1 MRKLV
6 FCLALALICTASLF
20 AALANVT
27 WTWYENDPDVMFYRY
42 QVDSQDDGGWTVV
55 DSSVNEV
62 TLLLDVSQVHS
73 LYLQQSYDGE
83 LWSPSSVVES
93 EIFTDFGKN
102 NDEEPAIEETVTEE
116 TVAEEVVSQE
126 AISEEE
132 PVQTETA
139 QSSAA
144 EASEKAESRSPFRS
158 LDYGIGYL
166 KTIPDSAGP
175 KTAGAFVAFSMP
187 FIDTTV
193 IKVGFKANL
202 AVFASKELFTR
213 LSDVTIV
220 SYANILALGVL
231 PIGNGE
237 LYLALGPD
245 AGFALF
251 NGYSYRVGLSME
263 LGVRYHSSEKTAFGI
278 AVADHQYLFPYERI
292 ENRFDVRVFMSTVF

>member
-166 KTIPDSAGP
+166 NTIPDSAGP

-245 AGFALF
+245 AGFDLF

>member
-6 FCLALALICTASLF
+6 LCLALALICTASLF

-166 KTIPDSAGP
+166 NTIPDSAGP

-202 AVFASKELFTR
+202 AVFASKELFTH
-213 LSDVTIV
+213 LSDVSIV

-245 AGFALF
+245 AGFDLF

-263 LGVRYHSSEKTAFGI
+263 LGVRYHRSEKTAFGI

>member
-6 FCLALALICTASLF
+6 LCLALALICTASLF
-20 AALANVT
+20 AVLANVT

-139 QSSAA
+139 QSPAA

-166 KTIPDSAGP
+166 NTIPDSAGP
-175 KTAGAFVAFSMP
+175 KTAGAFVALSMP

-202 AVFASKELFTR
+202 AVFASKELFTH

-245 AGFALF
+245 AGFDLF

-263 LGVRYHSSEKTAFGI
+263 LGVRYHRSEKTAFGI

>member
-42 QVDSQDDGGWTVV
+42 QVDAQDDGGWTVV
-55 DSSVNEV
+55 GKDVNEI
-62 TLLLDVSQVHS
+62 TLLLDVSQIHS

-93 EIFTDFGKN
+93 EVFTDFGKN
-102 NDEEPAIEETVTEE
+102 NDESAVE
-116 TVAEEVVSQE
+116 E
-126 AISEEE
+126 AITEEE
-132 PVQTETA
+132 PLQTEPTQAETA
-139 QSSAA
+139 QSEPSA
-144 EASEKAESRSPFRS
+144 EAESLNVKPEEAESRSPFRS
-158 LDYGIGYL
+158 FDYGFGYL
-166 KTIPDSAGP
+166 NTIPDTAGP

-202 AVFASKELFTR
+202 AAYASKEIFTH
-213 LSDVTIV
+213 LSEV
-220 SYANILALGVL
+220 SVLSYLNVLAMGAL
-231 PIGNGE
+231 PLGNGE
-237 LYLALGPD
+237 IYLALGPD
-245 AGFALF
+245 AGFNLF
-251 NGYSYRVGLSME
+251 SEYSYRLGLAME

-278 AVADHQYLFPYERI
+278 AIADHQYLFPYDRI